1 MTVYNTLNRNSTE
14 VTLNLS
20 SNVVGSSND
29 ETNFPHTLL
38 LTNTQVSG
46 PREAFANCSSANIKI
61 SKT

>member
-29 ETNFPHTLL
+29 ETNS
-38 LTNTQVSG
+38 QVSG

-61 SKT
+61 SET